1 MWIGNL
7 RPTKTPAR
15 IISVV
20 PSQTELLA
28 YFGLD
33 QQVVGITKFCIHP
46 AHWTSTKKIIGG
58 TKNLNIPAIIDL
70 QPDLIIANKEENI
83 KEQIESL
90 ANQFPVWLTDVSN
103 ISQALTMIDDIAQLF
118 DKQETS
124 KALQNLI
131 VDALQQIQQATIPPL
146 NVLYLIWKDPYM
158 TIGGD
163 TYINDMLR
171 VMNLNNVFADKLR
184 YPSINLQDIEQANP
198 DLIFLSSE
206 PYPFKEKHIE
216 ELKKSFPSKKIMIVD
231 GEMFSWF
238 GSRLQ
243 LAIPYFIELSKDLY
257 HKAP

>member
-1 MWIGNL
+1 
-7 RPTKTPAR
+7 
-15 IISVV
+15 V

-33 QQVVGITKFCIHP
+33 EQVVGITKFCIHP
-46 AHWTSTKKIIGG
+46 TQWTSTKKIIGG
-58 TKNLNIPAIIDL
+58 TKNLNIPAIISL

-90 ANQFPVWLTDVSN
+90 ANHFPVWLTDVAT
-103 ISQALTMIDDIAQLF
+103 IPQALTMIEDIAQLVQ
-118 DKQETS
+118 KQEAS
-124 KALQNLI
+124 KTLQDFI
-131 VDALQQIQQATIPPL
+131 VDSLQQIQQNTL
-146 NVLYLIWKDPYM
+146 NRLKVVYLIWKDPYM

-184 YPSINLQDIEQANP
+184 YPSINLDDIEQANP

-216 ELKKSFPSKKIMIVD
+216 ELKNSFPSKKIIIVD

-243 LAIPYFIELSKDLY
+243 LAIPYLIELSKDLY